1 MAIKT
6 KAGNWFVKF
15 LIIAIPIIIL
25 ALFLP
30 IKIGFL
36 TLTYT
41 DLIDMALIAIAFS
54 WVYKS
59 LKGTVAIQ
67 IFFGLFIVY
76 GLSFITEA
84 INLKSLN
91 FVAKMIFNVWILAFI
106 ILFQPEL
113 RRLLLLITRSP
124 IFHLFGKQTRSKTLD
139 EILDAVLEMSE
150 KHIGALIVFI
160 RGQNV
165 QMTLETGIP
174 LQAMVSKELIMSI
187 FNVKS
192 PLHDGAVIIDNQVI
206 VAARCVLPL
215 STTTK
220 YDGRHLG
227 TRHRAALGLSE
238 QVDALILV
246 VSEETGSISLA
257 EGGFLNLDIKKEHLA
272 GILSGRLG
280 NV

>member
-1 MAIKT
+1 MPLKIKI
-6 KAGNWFVKF
+6 GNWFIKLI
-15 LIIAIPIIIL
+15 LIIIPIIIL

-36 TLTYT
+36 TITYN
-41 DLIDMALIAIAFS
+41 DLIDIAIIAIAFS

-76 GLSFITEA
+76 GLSFVTEA
-84 INLKSLN
+84 INLKTLN
-91 FVAKMIFNVWILAFI
+91 FVAKLIFNVWILAFI

-113 RRLLLLITRSP
+113 RRLLLLLTRSP
-124 IFHLFGKQTRSKTLD
+124 LFRIFGKQKRSKVFD
-139 EILDAVLEMSE
+139 DILESVLEMSE

-174 LQAMVSKELIMSI
+174 LQAVVTKELLLSI

-215 STTTK
+215 SSTTK
-220 YDGRHLG
+220 YDGRNLG

-238 QVDALILV
+238 QVDALVLV

-257 EGGFLNLDIKKEHLA
+257 EGGFLTLDIKKDHLF
-272 GILSGRLG
+272 GILAGRLG
-280 NV
+280 

>member
-1 MAIKT
+1 MPFNIKI
-6 KAGNWFVKF
+6 GNWFIKLI
-15 LIIAIPIIIL
+15 LIIIPIIIL
-25 ALFLP
+25 TFFLP

-36 TLTYT
+36 TITYN
-41 DLIDMALIAIAFS
+41 DLIDIAIIAIAFS

-76 GLSFITEA
+76 GLSFVTEA
-84 INLKSLN
+84 INLKTLN
-91 FVAKMIFNVWILAFI
+91 FVAKLIFNVWILAFI

-124 IFHLFGKQTRSKTLD
+124 LFRIFGKQKRSKAFD
-139 EILDAVLEMSE
+139 DILESVLEMSE

-174 LQAMVSKELIMSI
+174 LQAVVTKELILSI

-215 STTTK
+215 SSTTK
-220 YDGRHLG
+220 YDGRNLG

-238 QVDALILV
+238 QVDALVLV

-257 EGGFLNLDIKKEHLA
+257 EGGYLTLDIKKDHLS
-272 GILSGRLG
+272 GILAGRLG
-280 NV
+280 

>member
-1 MAIKT
+1 MT
-6 KAGNWFVKF
+6 F
-15 LIIAIPIIIL
+15 
-25 ALFLP
+25 FLP

-36 TLTYT
+36 TITYN
-41 DLIDMALIAIAFS
+41 DLIDIAIIAIAFS

-76 GLSFITEA
+76 GLSFVTEA
-84 INLKSLN
+84 INLKTLN
-91 FVAKMIFNVWILAFI
+91 FVAKLIFNVWILAFI

-124 IFHLFGKQTRSKTLD
+124 LFRIFGKQKRSKAFD
-139 EILDAVLEMSE
+139 DILESVLEMSE

-174 LQAMVSKELIMSI
+174 LQAVVTKELILSI

-215 STTTK
+215 SSTTK
-220 YDGRHLG
+220 YDGRNLG

-238 QVDALILV
+238 QVDALVLV

-257 EGGFLNLDIKKEHLA
+257 EGGYLTLDIKKDHLS
-272 GILSGRLG
+272 GILAGRLG
-280 NV
+280 